1 MGRFLNK
8 KIDLEHKNGNCLT
21 RLPFFFYICIMKEVL
36 YRKEI
41 RKYYNVEYRNYNPI
55 DELEKQ
61 IIDYSFSN
69 HTDFKKHP
77 IYQPISTSQTQEC
90 FLENYGNPL
99 YHISEQIHLIVVE
112 KYGDKISLKLFV
124 NNRQRNV
131 GKLWFKINKSMRY
144 VTVNTKTGDVYNG
157 SIMNYHLKRK
167 YRKKIRRNCFYNPI
181 LNQMKYDIN
190 SAIGGITISESE
202 IREKKDIVN
211 EILTIF
217 TSQFSK
223 HSDLEYLSFDDRL
236 FKFYLD
242 KRNVKIPN
250 NFYTFKG
257 EWFGKE
263 IKKIL
268 KKNGN
273 RMIDAI
279 MERHNLS
286 GKKIKSALHLCEDF
300 NLELYKKAKKF
311 FGDDWINQD
320 SQFILACLNSK
331 YYFNDIPEEF
341 FTYTTKEELR
351 RFFNLFKTMVINHVI
366 NPHTL
371 YDHVSFYIQLKRFG
385 EVELKWLS
393 ENDME
398 FRDEHIE
405 WTNKIE
411 HYRNGSYDRIYP
423 EYSYDIIEKLI
434 TIGDNIYY
442 SKLLD
447 NSSNYNEESILQ
459 SNCVK
464 TYIAKSDSI
473 IVSLRKQNIDSNE
486 RATIEY
492 RIKNTLDGIKIGRVQ
507 SLGRFNGLLDK
518 EWNEVLLK
526 LDKIMLSYIED
537 KRFETVQIKKTCNNG
552 VVIETTSD
560 WDEMGNLTWEN
571 NYI

>member
-1 MGRFLNK
+1 
-8 KIDLEHKNGNCLT
+8 
-21 RLPFFFYICIMKEVL
+21 MKEVL
-36 YRKEI
+36 YKKEI
-41 RKYYNVEYRNYNPI
+41 RSYYNIQYRNYNPI
-55 DELEKQ
+55 DELEEGF
-61 IIDYSFSN
+61 INNSLLT

-77 IYQPISTSQTQEC
+77 IYYPISTSSNQEC

-99 YHISEQIHLIVVE
+99 YQITEQLHLIVVE

-124 NNRQRNV
+124 NNRQRKV
-131 GKLWFKINKSMRY
+131 GKPWFKINKSMRY

-167 YRKKIRRNCFYNPI
+167 YRKNIRRNCFYNYI
-181 LNQMKYDIN
+181 LNQMKHDIT
-190 SAIGGITISESE
+190 SALGGATIGEE
-202 IREKKDIVN
+202 ENREKTDIIN
-211 EILTIF
+211 EIFTIF

-223 HSDLEYLSFDDRL
+223 HSDLDYLSFDDRL

-250 NFYTFKG
+250 NFYVFKG
-257 EWFGKE
+257 EWYGKE

-279 MERHNLS
+279 MERHNFS

-300 NLELYKKAKKF
+300 NFELFSKAKKF
-311 FGDDWINQD
+311 FGDDWVNQD

-331 YYFNDIPEEF
+331 YYFNDIPEVF
-341 FTYTTKEELR
+341 FSYTSKEELR
-351 RFFNLFKTMVINHVI
+351 KFFNLFKLMVVNNMINQ
-366 NPHTL
+366 HTL
-371 YDHVSFYIQLKRFG
+371 YDHINFYIQLKRFG

-393 ENDME
+393 SNDMQ

-411 HYRNGSYDRIYP
+411 YYRNGSYDRIYP
-423 EYSYDIIEKLI
+423 EYSYDIIEKPI
-434 TIGDNIYY
+434 TIGGDIYY
-442 SKLLD
+442 PKLLD
-447 NSSNYNEESILQ
+447 NSSNYNEESIIQ

-464 TYIAKSDSI
+464 TYIARPGSI
-473 IVSLRKQNIDSNE
+473 IVSLCKQNIESNE

-492 RIKNTLDGIKIGRVQ
+492 QVKQSPTLKIIRVQ
-507 SLGRFNGLLDK
+507 SLGRFNERLSK
-518 EWNEVLLK
+518 EWNEVLFK

-537 KRFETVQIKKTCNNG
+537 ERFNIVQIKKKCANG
-552 VVIETTSD
+552 IVIETTSK
-560 WDEMGNLTWEN
+560 WDEIGNLTWEN
-571 NYI
+571 NDI

>member
-1 MGRFLNK
+1 
-8 KIDLEHKNGNCLT
+8 
-21 RLPFFFYICIMKEVL
+21 MKEVL
-36 YRKEI
+36 YKKEI
-41 RKYYNVEYRNYNPI
+41 RSYYNIQYRNYNPI
-55 DELEKQ
+55 DELEEGF
-61 IIDYSFSN
+61 INNSLLT

-77 IYQPISTSQTQEC
+77 IYYPISTSSNQEC

-99 YHISEQIHLIVVE
+99 YQITEQLHLIVVE

-250 NFYTFKG
+250 NFYVFKG
-257 EWFGKE
+257 EWYGKE

-279 MERHNLS
+279 MERHNFS

-300 NLELYKKAKKF
+300 NFELYSKAKKF
-311 FGDDWINQD
+311 FGDDWVNQD

-331 YYFNDIPEEF
+331 YYFNDIPEVF
-341 FTYTTKEELR
+341 FSYTSKEELR
-351 RFFNLFKTMVINHVI
+351 KFFNLFKLMVVNNMINQ
-366 NPHTL
+366 HTL
-371 YDHVSFYIQLKRFG
+371 YDHINFYIQLKRFG

-393 ENDME
+393 SNDMQ

-411 HYRNGSYDRIYP
+411 YYRNGSYDRIYP
-423 EYSYDIIEKLI
+423 EYSYDIIEKPI
-434 TIGDNIYY
+434 TIGGDIYY
-442 SKLLD
+442 PKLLD
-447 NSSNYNEESILQ
+447 NSSNYNEESIIQ

-464 TYIAKSDSI
+464 TYIARPGSI
-473 IVSLRKQNIDSNE
+473 IVSLCKQNIESNE

-492 RIKNTLDGIKIGRVQ
+492 QVKQSPTLKIIRVQ
-507 SLGRFNGLLDK
+507 SLGRFNERLSK
-518 EWNEVLLK
+518 EWNEVLFK

-537 KRFETVQIKKTCNNG
+537 ERFNIVQIKKKCANG
-552 VVIETTSD
+552 IVIETTSK
-560 WDEMGNLTWEN
+560 WDEIGNLTWEN
-571 NYI
+571 NDI

>member
-1 MGRFLNK
+1 
-8 KIDLEHKNGNCLT
+8 
-21 RLPFFFYICIMKEVL
+21 MKEVL
-36 YRKEI
+36 YKKEI
-41 RKYYNVEYRNYNPI
+41 RSYYNIQYRNYNPI
-55 DELEKQ
+55 DELEEGF
-61 IIDYSFSN
+61 INNSLLT

-77 IYQPISTSQTQEC
+77 IYYPISTSSNQEC

-99 YHISEQIHLIVVE
+99 YQITEQLHLIVVE

-124 NNRQRNV
+124 NNRQRKV
-131 GKLWFKINKSMRY
+131 GKPWFKINKSMRY

-167 YRKKIRRNCFYNPI
+167 YRKNIRRNCFYNYI
-181 LNQMKYDIN
+181 LNQMKHDITSALGGVTIGEEEN
-190 SAIGGITISESE
+190 S
-202 IREKKDIVN
+202 EKTDIIN
-211 EILTIF
+211 EIFTIF

-223 HSDLEYLSFDDRL
+223 HSDLDYLSFDDRL

-250 NFYTFKG
+250 NFYVFKG
-257 EWFGKE
+257 EWYGKE

-279 MERHNLS
+279 MERHNFS

-300 NLELYKKAKKF
+300 NFELFSKAKKF
-311 FGDDWINQD
+311 FGDDWVNQD

-331 YYFNDIPEEF
+331 YYFNDIPEVF
-341 FTYTTKEELR
+341 FSYTSKEELR
-351 RFFNLFKTMVINHVI
+351 KFFNLFKLMVVNNMINQ
-366 NPHTL
+366 HTL
-371 YDHVSFYIQLKRFG
+371 YDHINFYIQLKRFG

-393 ENDME
+393 SNDMQ

-411 HYRNGSYDRIYP
+411 YYRNGSYDRIYP
-423 EYSYDIIEKLI
+423 EYSYDIIEKPI
-434 TIGDNIYY
+434 TIGGDIYY
-442 SKLLD
+442 PKLLD
-447 NSSNYNEESILQ
+447 NSSNYNEESIIQ

-464 TYIAKSDSI
+464 TYITRPGSI
-473 IVSLRKQNIDSNE
+473 IVSLCKQNIELNE

-492 RIKNTLDGIKIGRVQ
+492 QVKQSPALKINRVQ
-507 SLGRFNGLLDK
+507 SLGRFNERLSK

-526 LDKIMLSYIED
+526 LDTIMLSYIED
-537 KRFETVQIKKTCNNG
+537 ERFDTVQIKKKCANG
-552 VVIETTSD
+552 IVIETTSK
-560 WDEMGNLTWEN
+560 WDEIGNLTWEN
-571 NYI
+571 NDI

>member
-1 MGRFLNK
+1 
-8 KIDLEHKNGNCLT
+8 
-21 RLPFFFYICIMKEVL
+21 MKEVL
-36 YRKEI
+36 YKKEI
-41 RKYYNVEYRNYNPI
+41 RSYYNIQYRNYNPI
-55 DELEKQ
+55 DELEEGF
-61 IIDYSFSN
+61 INNSLLT

-77 IYQPISTSQTQEC
+77 IYYPINTSSTQEC

-99 YHISEQIHLIVVE
+99 YQITEQLHLIVVE

-124 NNRQRNV
+124 NNRQRKV
-131 GKLWFKINKSMRY
+131 GKPWFKINKSMRY

-167 YRKKIRRNCFYNPI
+167 YRKNIRRNCFYNYI
-181 LNQMKYDIN
+181 LNQMKHDIT
-190 SAIGGITISESE
+190 SALGGATIGEE
-202 IREKKDIVN
+202 ENREKTDIIN
-211 EILTIF
+211 EIFTIF

-223 HSDLEYLSFDDRL
+223 HSDLDYLSFDDRL

-250 NFYTFKG
+250 NFYVFKG
-257 EWFGKE
+257 EWYGKE

-279 MERHNLS
+279 MERHNFS

-300 NLELYKKAKKF
+300 NFELYSKAKKF
-311 FGDDWINQD
+311 FGDDWVNQD

-331 YYFNDIPEEF
+331 YYFNDIPEVF
-341 FTYTTKEELR
+341 FSYTSKEELR
-351 RFFNLFKTMVINHVI
+351 KFFNLFKLMVVNNMINQ
-366 NPHTL
+366 HTL
-371 YDHVSFYIQLKRFG
+371 YDHINFYIQLKRFG

-393 ENDME
+393 SNDMQ

-411 HYRNGSYDRIYP
+411 YYRNGSYDRIYP
-423 EYSYDIIEKLI
+423 EYSYDIIEKPI
-434 TIGDNIYY
+434 TIGGDIYY
-442 SKLLD
+442 PKLLD
-447 NSSNYNEESILQ
+447 NSSNYNEESIIQ

-464 TYIAKSDSI
+464 TYIARPGSI
-473 IVSLRKQNIDSNE
+473 IVSLCKQNIESNE

-492 RIKNTLDGIKIGRVQ
+492 QVKQSPTLKIIRVQ
-507 SLGRFNGLLDK
+507 SLGRFNERLSK
-518 EWNEVLLK
+518 EWNEVLFK

-537 KRFETVQIKKTCNNG
+537 ERFNIVQIKKKCANG
-552 VVIETTSD
+552 IVIETTSK
-560 WDEMGNLTWEN
+560 WDEIGNLTWEN
-571 NYI
+571 NDI

>member
-1 MGRFLNK
+1 
-8 KIDLEHKNGNCLT
+8 
-21 RLPFFFYICIMKEVL
+21 MKEVL
-36 YRKEI
+36 YKKEI
-41 RKYYNVEYRNYNPI
+41 RSYYNIQYRNYNPI
-55 DELEKQ
+55 DELEEGFINNSLLK
-61 IIDYSFSN
+61 

-77 IYQPISTSQTQEC
+77 IYYPISTSSTQEC

-99 YHISEQIHLIVVE
+99 YQITEQLHLIVVE

-124 NNRQRNV
+124 NNRQRKV
-131 GKLWFKINKSMRY
+131 GKPWFKINKSMRY

-167 YRKKIRRNCFYNPI
+167 YRKNIRRNCFYNYI
-181 LNQMKYDIN
+181 LNQMKHDIT
-190 SAIGGITISESE
+190 SALGGATIGEE
-202 IREKKDIVN
+202 ENREKTDIIN
-211 EILTIF
+211 EIFTIF

-223 HSDLEYLSFDDRL
+223 HSDLDYLSFDDRL

-250 NFYTFKG
+250 NFYVFKG

-279 MERHNLS
+279 MERHNFS

-300 NLELYKKAKKF
+300 NFELYSKAKKF
-311 FGDDWINQD
+311 FGDDWVNQD

-331 YYFNDIPEEF
+331 YYFNDIPEVF
-341 FTYTTKEELR
+341 FSYTSKEELR
-351 RFFNLFKTMVINHVI
+351 KFFNLFKLMVVNNMINQ
-366 NPHTL
+366 HTL
-371 YDHVSFYIQLKRFG
+371 YDHINFYIQLKRFG

-393 ENDME
+393 SNDMQ

-411 HYRNGSYDRIYP
+411 YYRNGSYDRIYP
-423 EYSYDIIEKLI
+423 EYSYDIIEKPI
-434 TIGDNIYY
+434 TIGGDIYY
-442 SKLLD
+442 PKLLD
-447 NSSNYNEESILQ
+447 NSSNYNEESIIQ

-464 TYIAKSDSI
+464 TYIARPGSI
-473 IVSLRKQNIDSNE
+473 IVSLCKQNIESNE

-492 RIKNTLDGIKIGRVQ
+492 QVKQSPVLKINRVQ
-507 SLGRFNGLLDK
+507 SLGRFNERLSK

-526 LDKIMLSYIED
+526 LDTIMLYYIED
-537 KRFETVQIKKTCNNG
+537 ERFNTVQIKKKCANG
-552 VVIETTSD
+552 IVIETTSK
-560 WDEMGNLTWEN
+560 WDEIGNLTWEN
-571 NYI
+571 NDI

>member
-1 MGRFLNK
+1 
-8 KIDLEHKNGNCLT
+8 
-21 RLPFFFYICIMKEVL
+21 MKEVL
-36 YRKEI
+36 YKKEI
-41 RKYYNVEYRNYNPI
+41 RSYYNIQYRNYNPI
-55 DELEKQ
+55 DELEEGF
-61 IIDYSFSN
+61 INNSLLT

-77 IYQPISTSQTQEC
+77 IYYPISTSSNQEC

-99 YHISEQIHLIVVE
+99 YQITEQLHLIVVE

-124 NNRQRNV
+124 NNRQRKV
-131 GKLWFKINKSMRY
+131 GKPWFKINKSMRY

-167 YRKKIRRNCFYNPI
+167 YRKNIRRNCFYNYI
-181 LNQMKYDIN
+181 LNQMKHDIT
-190 SAIGGITISESE
+190 SALGGATIGEE
-202 IREKKDIVN
+202 ENREKTDIIN
-211 EILTIF
+211 EIFTIF

-223 HSDLEYLSFDDRL
+223 HSDLDYLSFDDRL

-250 NFYTFKG
+250 NFYVFKG

-279 MERHNLS
+279 MERHNFS

-300 NLELYKKAKKF
+300 NFELYSKAKKF
-311 FGDDWINQD
+311 FGDDWVNQD

-331 YYFNDIPEEF
+331 YYFNDIPEVF
-341 FTYTTKEELR
+341 FSYTSKEELR
-351 RFFNLFKTMVINHVI
+351 KFFNLFKLMVVNNMINQ
-366 NPHTL
+366 HTL
-371 YDHVSFYIQLKRFG
+371 YDHINFYIQLKRFG

-393 ENDME
+393 SNDMQ

-411 HYRNGSYDRIYP
+411 YYRNGSYDRIYP
-423 EYSYDIIEKLI
+423 EYSYDIIEKPI
-434 TIGDNIYY
+434 TIGGDIYY
-442 SKLLD
+442 PKLLD
-447 NSSNYNEESILQ
+447 NSSNYNEESIIQ

-464 TYIAKSDSI
+464 TYIARPGSI
-473 IVSLRKQNIDSNE
+473 IVSLCKQNIESNE

-492 RIKNTLDGIKIGRVQ
+492 QVKQSPTLKIIRVQ
-507 SLGRFNGLLDK
+507 SLGRFNERLSK
-518 EWNEVLLK
+518 EWNEVLFK

-537 KRFETVQIKKTCNNG
+537 ERFNIVQIKKKCANG
-552 VVIETTSD
+552 IVIETTSK
-560 WDEMGNLTWEN
+560 WDEIGNLTWEN
-571 NYI
+571 NDI

>member
-1 MGRFLNK
+1 
-8 KIDLEHKNGNCLT
+8 
-21 RLPFFFYICIMKEVL
+21 MKEVL
-36 YRKEI
+36 YKKEI
-41 RKYYNVEYRNYNPI
+41 RSYYNIQYRNYNPI
-55 DELEKQ
+55 DELEEGF
-61 IIDYSFSN
+61 INNSLLT

-77 IYQPISTSQTQEC
+77 IYYPISTSSNQEC

-99 YHISEQIHLIVVE
+99 YQITEQLHLIVVE

-124 NNRQRNV
+124 NNRQRKV
-131 GKLWFKINKSMRY
+131 GKPWFKINKSMRY

-167 YRKKIRRNCFYNPI
+167 YRKNIRRNCFYNYI
-181 LNQMKYDIN
+181 LNQMKHDIT
-190 SAIGGITISESE
+190 SALGGATIGEE
-202 IREKKDIVN
+202 ENREKTDIIN
-211 EILTIF
+211 EIFTIF

-223 HSDLEYLSFDDRL
+223 HSDLDYLSFDDRL

-250 NFYTFKG
+250 NFYVFKG
-257 EWFGKE
+257 EWYGKE

-279 MERHNLS
+279 MERHNFS

-300 NLELYKKAKKF
+300 NFELYSKAKKF
-311 FGDDWINQD
+311 FGDDWVNQD

-331 YYFNDIPEEF
+331 YYFNDIPEVF
-341 FTYTTKEELR
+341 FSYTSKEELR
-351 RFFNLFKTMVINHVI
+351 KFFNLFKLMVVNNMINQ
-366 NPHTL
+366 HTL
-371 YDHVSFYIQLKRFG
+371 YDHINFYIQLKRFG

-393 ENDME
+393 SNDMQ

-411 HYRNGSYDRIYP
+411 YYRNGSYDRIYP
-423 EYSYDIIEKLI
+423 EYSYDIIEKPI
-434 TIGDNIYY
+434 TIGGDIYHP
-442 SKLLD
+442 KLLD
-447 NSSNYNEESILQ
+447 NSSNYNEESIIQ

-464 TYIAKSDSI
+464 TYVARPGSI
-473 IVSLRKQNIDSNE
+473 IVSLCKQNIESNE

-492 RIKNTLDGIKIGRVQ
+492 QVKQSPTLKIIRVQ
-507 SLGRFNGLLDK
+507 SLGRFNERLSK
-518 EWNEVLLK
+518 EWNEVLFK

-537 KRFETVQIKKTCNNG
+537 ERFNIVQIKKKCANG
-552 VVIETTSD
+552 IVIETTSK
-560 WDEMGNLTWEN
+560 WDEIGNLTWEN
-571 NYI
+571 NDI

>member
-1 MGRFLNK
+1 
-8 KIDLEHKNGNCLT
+8 
-21 RLPFFFYICIMKEVL
+21 MKEVL
-36 YRKEI
+36 YKKEI
-41 RKYYNVEYRNYNPI
+41 RSYYNIQYRNYNPI
-55 DELEKQ
+55 DELEEGF
-61 IIDYSFSN
+61 INNSLLT

-77 IYQPISTSQTQEC
+77 IYYPISTSSNQEC

-99 YHISEQIHLIVVE
+99 YQITEQLHLIVVE

-124 NNRQRNV
+124 NNRQRKV
-131 GKLWFKINKSMRY
+131 GKPWFKINKSMRY

-167 YRKKIRRNCFYNPI
+167 YRKNIRRNCFYNYI
-181 LNQMKYDIN
+181 LNQMKHDIT
-190 SAIGGITISESE
+190 SALGGATIGEE
-202 IREKKDIVN
+202 ENREKTDIIN
-211 EILTIF
+211 EIFTIF

-223 HSDLEYLSFDDRL
+223 HSDLDYLSFDDRL

-250 NFYTFKG
+250 NFYVFKG
-257 EWFGKE
+257 EWYGKE

-279 MERHNLS
+279 MERHNFS

-300 NLELYKKAKKF
+300 NFELYSKAKKF
-311 FGDDWINQD
+311 FGDDWVNQD

-331 YYFNDIPEEF
+331 YYFNDIPEVF
-341 FTYTTKEELR
+341 FSYTSKEELR
-351 RFFNLFKTMVINHVI
+351 KFFNLFKLMVVNNMINQ
-366 NPHTL
+366 HTL
-371 YDHVSFYIQLKRFG
+371 YDHINFYIQLKRFG

-393 ENDME
+393 SNDMQ

-411 HYRNGSYDRIYP
+411 YYRNGSYDRIYP
-423 EYSYDIIEKLI
+423 EYSYDIIEKPI
-434 TIGDNIYY
+434 TIGGDIYY
-442 SKLLD
+442 PKLLD
-447 NSSNYNEESILQ
+447 NSSNYNEESIIQ

-464 TYIAKSDSI
+464 TYIARPGSI
-473 IVSLRKQNIDSNE
+473 IVSLCKQNIESNE

-492 RIKNTLDGIKIGRVQ
+492 QVKQSPTLKIIRVQ
-507 SLGRFNGLLDK
+507 SLGRFNERLSK
-518 EWNEVLLK
+518 EWNEVLFK

-537 KRFETVQIKKTCNNG
+537 ERFNIVQIKKKCANG
-552 VVIETTSD
+552 IVIETTSK
-560 WDEMGNLTWEN
+560 WDEIGNLTWEN
-571 NYI
+571 NDI

>member
-1 MGRFLNK
+1 
-8 KIDLEHKNGNCLT
+8 
-21 RLPFFFYICIMKEVL
+21 MKEVL
-36 YRKEI
+36 YKKEI
-41 RKYYNVEYRNYNPI
+41 RSYYNIQYRNYNPI
-55 DELEKQ
+55 DELEEGFINNSLLK
-61 IIDYSFSN
+61 

-77 IYQPISTSQTQEC
+77 IYYPISTSSNQEC

-99 YHISEQIHLIVVE
+99 YQITEQLHLIVVE

-124 NNRQRNV
+124 NNRQRKV
-131 GKLWFKINKSMRY
+131 GKPWFKINKSMRY

-167 YRKKIRRNCFYNPI
+167 YRKNIRRNCFYNYI
-181 LNQMKYDIN
+181 LNQMKHDIT
-190 SAIGGITISESE
+190 SALGGATIGEE
-202 IREKKDIVN
+202 ENREKTDIIN
-211 EILTIF
+211 EIFTIF

-223 HSDLEYLSFDDRL
+223 HSDLDYLSFDDRL

-250 NFYTFKG
+250 NFYVFKG
-257 EWFGKE
+257 EWYGKE

-279 MERHNLS
+279 MERHNFS

-300 NLELYKKAKKF
+300 NFELYSKAKKF
-311 FGDDWINQD
+311 FGDDWVNQD

-331 YYFNDIPEEF
+331 YYFNDIPEVF
-341 FTYTTKEELR
+341 FSYTSKEELR
-351 RFFNLFKTMVINHVI
+351 KFFNLFKLMVVNNMINQ
-366 NPHTL
+366 HTL
-371 YDHVSFYIQLKRFG
+371 YDHVNFYIQLKRFG

-393 ENDME
+393 SNDMQ

-411 HYRNGSYDRIYP
+411 YYRNGSYDRIYP
-423 EYSYDIIEKLI
+423 EYSYDIIEKPI
-434 TIGDNIYY
+434 TIGGDIYY
-442 SKLLD
+442 PKLLD
-447 NSSNYNEESILQ
+447 NSSNYNEESIIQ

-464 TYIAKSDSI
+464 TYIARPGSI
-473 IVSLRKQNIDSNE
+473 IVSLCKQNIESNE

-492 RIKNTLDGIKIGRVQ
+492 QVKQSPTLKIIRVQ
-507 SLGRFNGLLDK
+507 SLGRFNERLSK
-518 EWNEVLLK
+518 EWNEVLFK

-537 KRFETVQIKKTCNNG
+537 ERFNIVQIKKKCANG
-552 VVIETTSD
+552 IVIETTSK
-560 WDEMGNLTWEN
+560 WDEIGNLTWEN
-571 NYI
+571 NDI

>member
-1 MGRFLNK
+1 
-8 KIDLEHKNGNCLT
+8 
-21 RLPFFFYICIMKEVL
+21 MKEVL
-36 YRKEI
+36 YKKEI
-41 RKYYNVEYRNYNPI
+41 RSYYNIQYRNYNPI
-55 DELEKQ
+55 DELEEGFINNSLLK
-61 IIDYSFSN
+61 

-77 IYQPISTSQTQEC
+77 IYYPINTSSTQEC

-99 YHISEQIHLIVVE
+99 YQITEQLHLIVVE

-124 NNRQRNV
+124 NNRQRKV
-131 GKLWFKINKSMRY
+131 GKPWFKINKSMRY

-167 YRKKIRRNCFYNPI
+167 YRKNIRRNCFYNYI
-181 LNQMKYDIN
+181 LNQMKHDIT
-190 SAIGGITISESE
+190 SALGGATIGEE
-202 IREKKDIVN
+202 ENREKTDIIN
-211 EILTIF
+211 EIFTIF

-223 HSDLEYLSFDDRL
+223 HSDLDYLSFDDRL

-250 NFYTFKG
+250 NFYVFKG
-257 EWFGKE
+257 EWYGKE

-279 MERHNLS
+279 MERHNFS

-300 NLELYKKAKKF
+300 NFELYSKAKKF
-311 FGDDWINQD
+311 FGDDWVNQD

-331 YYFNDIPEEF
+331 YYFNDIPEVF
-341 FTYTTKEELR
+341 FSYTSKEELR
-351 RFFNLFKTMVINHVI
+351 KFFNLFKLMVVNNMINQ
-366 NPHTL
+366 HTL
-371 YDHVSFYIQLKRFG
+371 YDHINFYIQLKRFG

-393 ENDME
+393 SNDMQ

-411 HYRNGSYDRIYP
+411 YYRNGSYDRIYP
-423 EYSYDIIEKLI
+423 EYSYDIIEKPI
-434 TIGDNIYY
+434 TIGGDIYY
-442 SKLLD
+442 PKLLD
-447 NSSNYNEESILQ
+447 NSSNYNEESIIQ

-464 TYIAKSDSI
+464 TYITRPGSI
-473 IVSLRKQNIDSNE
+473 IVSLCKQNIELNE

-492 RIKNTLDGIKIGRVQ
+492 QVKQSPVLKINRVQ
-507 SLGRFNGLLDK
+507 SLGRFNERLSK

-526 LDKIMLSYIED
+526 LDTIMLSYIED
-537 KRFETVQIKKTCNNG
+537 ERFDTVQIKKKCANG
-552 VVIETTSD
+552 IVIETTSK
-560 WDEMGNLTWEN
+560 WDEIGNLTWEN
-571 NYI
+571 NDI